1 MKELIRFK
9 PDGKEITI
17 NTELLKKIFFG
28 SNKEA
33 IKWLV
38 QSINSQNVNNE
49 VANKWNKKLEN
60 PSIQYNFASI
70 GEDFISEP
78 ICFDPKFAPDFARW
92 LNNIELPEED
102 KDE

>member
-1 MKELIRFK
+1 MKELIRFNY
-9 PDGKEITI
+9 DAKEITI

-49 VANKWNKKLEN
+49 VANRWNKKLEN

>member
-1 MKELIRFK
+1 MKELIEFK

-38 QSINSQNVNNE
+38 QSTNRQRIDNDE
-49 VANKWNKKLEN
+49 ANRWNKKLDN
-60 PSIQYNFASI
+60 PNMQWNFAGI
-70 GEDFISEP
+70 DEDFTNEP
-78 ICFDPKFAPDFARW
+78 ICYEPNFAPDFARW

>member
-38 QSINSQNVNNE
+38 QSTNRQRIDNDE
-49 VANKWNKKLEN
+49 ANRWNKKLEN
-60 PSIQYNFASI
+60 PNIQLNFAGI
-70 GEDFISEP
+70 DEDFTNEVLTNT
-78 ICFDPKFAPDFARW
+78 CKVV
-92 LNNIELPEED
+92 LHT
-102 KDE
+102 